1 MPIISQSEFAKLAG
15 VTQASISAAVQK
27 HTLVRAD
34 RRGDD
39 SRDMER
45 GPERG
50 IDTEHPMSL
59 AYLEKHKH
67 SKAPSASGR
76 GRPIVGGADPAM
88 SADELEPDVDLA
100 TQGKRLQNQFL
111 KKKIRREDLKIKTE
125 ERALIAFP
133 VVERFVRAFDAA
145 LDETF
150 HQFDQRCGAT
160 LREIA
165 RGNDDPAAFM
175 GKLRTE
181 LDDAVRSCRD
191 TALRELDRM
200 KRTPGDA

>member
-1 MPIISQSEFAKLAG
+1 MPVLSQVKFAALAG
-15 VTQASISAAVQK
+15 VTQAAVSLAVKK
-27 HTLVRAD
+27 HTLVRE
-34 RRGDD
+34 
-39 SRDMER
+39 ER
-45 GPERG
+45 GG
-50 IDTEHPMSL
+50 IDTEHPMSV
-59 AYLEKHKH
+59 AYLEVHKH
-67 SKAPSASGR
+67 SARPSRSGR
-76 GRPIVGGADPAM
+76 GRPIVGGADPPL
-88 SADELEPDVDLA
+88 SPDELDPGDVDLA

-150 HQFDQRCGAT
+150 HQFDQRCGAA

-175 GKLRTE
+175 GRLRTE